1 MSADPRKK
9 LEEEIQALE
18 KELREALK
26 TAAALGDLSENAD
39 YSAARERQDFVRARL
54 GQLKQRLADLSL
66 VNFDKIPRDRISLGS
81 TVVLLDVDKD
91 EEVTYRLVTSED
103 ANVNQGLISTTS
115 PIGKSLLNKKE
126 GDEVEVK
133 IPSGSRTFEIL
144 RFTTLHDQNG
154 GGSLIRTTS
163 ISGLL
168 GTAGEKSGDKDQ
180 CRQMTERQPGPNQHR
195 PHFTSLRR
203 ARSTATAAA
212 RCARRGFPATFRS

>member
-18 KELREALK
+18 KELREELPKALK

-81 TVVLLDVDKD
+81 TVVLLDVDKG
-91 EEVTYRLVTSED
+91 EEITYRLVTSED

-115 PIGKSLLNKKE
+115 PIGKGLLNKKE

-133 IPSGSRTFEIL
+133 IPSGSRTFEVL
-144 RFTTLHDQNG
+144 RFTTLHDQKG
-154 GGSLIRTTS
+154 
-163 ISGLL
+163 
-168 GTAGEKSGDKDQ
+168 
-180 CRQMTERQPGPNQHR
+180 
-195 PHFTSLRR
+195 
-203 ARSTATAAA
+203 
-212 RCARRGFPATFRS
+212 